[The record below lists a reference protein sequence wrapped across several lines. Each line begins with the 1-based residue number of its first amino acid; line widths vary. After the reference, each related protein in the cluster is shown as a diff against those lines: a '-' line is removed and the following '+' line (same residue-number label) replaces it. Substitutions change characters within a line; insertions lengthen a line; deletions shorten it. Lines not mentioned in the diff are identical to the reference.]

1 MAINEIG
8 GEAAASSSSRERL
21 IAIYIGVLAVVLAIC
36 ALGGGNAAKDAM
48 AKNIEAT
55 NNWAFFQAKNLRRHA
70 LRLQIDELELR
81 LATEPGLDEAT
92 RSSLRE
98 KIAQYRK
105 QEAQLTSDPASGE
118 GLDELYMKG
127 KLLEEQRDQALER
140 DPYFDYGQALLQI
153 AIVLASIAIIS
164 GANVLLFASGF
175 LAIAGTLLTINGFTL
190 LWKLP
195 LIG

>member
-1 MAINEIG
+1 MAVNEIG
-8 GEAAASSSSRERL
+8 GEVAASSSSRERL
-21 IAIYIGVLAVVLAIC
+21 IAVYIGVLAVVLAIC
-36 ALGGGNAAKDAM
+36 ALGGGNAAKDAT

-55 NNWAFFQAKNLRRHA
+55 NNWAFFQAKNLRRHT
-70 LRLQIDELELR
+70 LRLQIDELEFM
-81 LATEPGLDEAT
+81 LATQPSLDEAT
-92 RSSLRE
+92 KSSIRE

-105 QEAQLTSDPASGE
+105 QDAQLTSDPAAGE
-118 GLDELYMKG
+118 GLDELYVKG
-127 KLLEEQRDQALER
+127 KALEELRNQALER

-164 GANVLLFASGF
+164 GGNALLFASGF
-175 LAIAGTLLTINGFTL
+175 LAIVGSLLTINGFTL

>member
-8 GEAAASSSSRERL
+8 GEVAASSSSRERL

-92 RSSLRE
+92 RSSLSE

-105 QEAQLTSDPASGE
+105 QEA
-118 GLDELYMKG
+118 K
-127 KLLEEQRDQALER
+127 
-140 DPYFDYGQALLQI
+140 
-153 AIVLASIAIIS
+153 
-164 GANVLLFASGF
+164 
-175 LAIAGTLLTINGFTL
+175 
-190 LWKLP
+190 
-195 LIG
+195 

>member
-8 GEAAASSSSRERL
+8 GEVAASSSSRERL

-92 RSSLRE
+92 RSSLSE

-190 LWKLP
+190 FWKLP